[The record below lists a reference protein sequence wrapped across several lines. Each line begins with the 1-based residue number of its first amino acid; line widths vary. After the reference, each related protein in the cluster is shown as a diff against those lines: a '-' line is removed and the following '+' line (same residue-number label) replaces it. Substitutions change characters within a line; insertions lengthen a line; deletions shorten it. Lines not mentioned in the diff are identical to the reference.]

1 METNT
6 ISAGAAESE
15 RRSKKWVLVLG
26 LVVLLICGASVI
38 VAALAVIAV
47 SSSSYGGDGPGVGDA
62 VAIIRVEGVI
72 ASGGSSTSY
81 IGGAFSDE
89 IVKYLARA
97 EADDW
102 VKAIVLRID
111 SPGGGVVASNEI
123 YERLLEINKPI
134 VASMGETAASG
145 GYYVAC
151 AADKIVANP
160 ATMTGSIGVI
170 SQIVGLEELLEKV
183 GVEVI
188 VIKSGSHKDIGGFH
202 RDMTEEERA
211 LFQAMIDEVYR
222 GFVQIVALSRRLPE
236 ERVRE
241 LADGRAYT
249 GQQAQQLGLV
259 DELGNLPRAVELA
272 AEMGGIKGEP
282 RLVEYRREP
291 SLFDLLFGMISPS
304 RPFSNVLGLLEL
316 EAVPS
321 LQFRYVGP

>member
-1 METNT
+1 MEANT
-6 ISAGAAESE
+6 TSAGAAESE

-26 LVVLLICGASVI
+26 LVVLLICGASV
-38 VAALAVIAV
+38 VAAALAVIAV
-47 SSSSYGGDGPGVGDA
+47 SSYGGDGPGVGDA

-72 ASGGSSTSY
+72 ASGESSASY
-81 IGGAFSDE
+81 IGGAFSDG
-89 IVKYLARA
+89 IVKYLERA
-97 EADDW
+97 ESDDW

-111 SPGGGVVASNEI
+111 SPGGSVVASNEI
-123 YERLLEINKPI
+123 YERLLEIDKPI
-134 VASMGETAASG
+134 IASMGETAASG

-202 RDMTEEERA
+202 RDITEEERA
-211 LFQAMIDEVYR
+211 LFQAMIDEVYQ
-222 GFVQIVALSRRLPE
+222 GFVQIVAQSRRLPE

-291 SLFDLLFGMISPS
+291 SLFDLLFGMVSPS